1 MKHLQFAT
9 LAIFCL
15 STSAWA
21 QGAPNTDA
29 SSQWRARHNVFDGSI
44 PGGLVPNGN
53 QCAPE
58 YPQPVLG
65 PNSQLLGYSC
75 SNFANGR

>member
-1 MKHLQFAT
+1 MKRLQFTT

-21 QGAPNTDA
+21 QGALNIDV
-29 SSQWRARHNVFDGSI
+29 SSQGRAQHNVFDGSI
-44 PGGLVPNGN
+44 SGALVSNGN

-58 YPQPVLG
+58 YAQPVWG
-65 PNSQLLGYSC
+65 PNSQLLGYAC
-75 SNFANGR
+75 SNFAGR

>member
-29 SSQWRARHNVFDGSI
+29 SSQWRAQHVFGGSI
-44 PGGLVPNGN
+44 PGALVPNGN

-58 YPQPVLG
+58 YAQPVWG
-65 PNSQLLGYSC
+65 TNSEILGYAC
-75 SNFANGR
+75 SNFAGR